1 MNGTHIATTNSIWL
15 DDKRDIYS
23 IYSYRQEQKK
33 EFYGRNYIK
42 YPNRKKNGTEK
53 LNMCAMYGIYYT
65 FWCTSEHD
73 IQERTWKWK
82 YPVRDFPKNTRV
94 FLFVRNNN
102 NHCHFDSCLVIWMLD
117 YAKVLTLFYSSTLL
131 LDWEYF
137 VRKRER
143 DRHGGEVNKDKD
155 RERERDRDRERK
167 GARKPPEMARRIER
181 NSYPLL
187 SLEEGCWESERK

>member
-82 YPVRDFPKNTRV
+82 YAFRWEIFQKILVFFCLSVIIIIIAILIRV
-94 FLFVRNNN
+94 
-102 NHCHFDSCLVIWMLD
+102 
-117 YAKVLTLFYSSTLL
+117 
-131 LDWEYF
+131 
-137 VRKRER
+137 
-143 DRHGGEVNKDKD
+143 
-155 RERERDRDRERK
+155 
-167 GARKPPEMARRIER
+167 
-181 NSYPLL
+181 
-187 SLEEGCWESERK
+187 